1 MKITTMTEA
10 LSLVPE
16 YWPLVPG
23 VDKWRDGDEYFTRND
38 ASGWRK
44 FEHNSWQ
51 MLGEIG
57 GTISHPVARRA
68 IPQSVRE
75 AEARWILYSALAA
88 VAPLAEWD
96 KLPAQFILTVYGCTD
111 EGDVHLDIESE
122 PQFNGLRSFDGQEAA
137 YKAIKV
143 LGGEQAVIQMLTEGP
158 GALWRWVAEMRGNQ

>member
-1 MKITTMTEA
+1 MKITTMAEA
-10 LSLVPE
+10 LPLVPE

-23 VDKWRDGDEYFTRND
+23 VDKWREGDEAPYVSLKRWGAVPSNWHGEPVND
-38 ASGWRK
+38 I
-44 FEHNSWQ
+44 
-51 MLGEIG
+51 EIG
-57 GTISHPVARRA
+57 RRH

-96 KLPAQFILTVYGCTD
+96 KLPAQFILTVYGRAD